1 MSGTSG
7 ETLIAFAGFFILAS
21 FICSPTLGFGGIF
34 AVACLIYFGLIYVNA
49 SGRAHKSTH
58 HKHKR
63 KH

>member
-7 ETLIAFAGFFILAS
+7 DTLIAFAGFFILAS

-49 SGRAHKSTH
+49 GGQAPKRTRNK
-58 HKHKR
+58 HKH
-63 KH
+63 